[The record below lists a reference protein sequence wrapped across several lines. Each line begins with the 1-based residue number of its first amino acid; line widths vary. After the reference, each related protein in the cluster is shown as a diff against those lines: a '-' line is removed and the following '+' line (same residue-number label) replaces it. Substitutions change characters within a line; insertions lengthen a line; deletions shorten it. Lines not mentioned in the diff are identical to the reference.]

1 VQTLHNRTE
10 LKEPQ
15 HLLLYLCLILLA
27 APALQSQPPAGNDAI
42 KASQNSCLRI
52 RFTLNARE
60 RMRASGDVP
69 GDDDF
74 TAGAKACTRLDE
86 ALATSDPGK
95 IQNAANDLRPILS
108 RLGLPPSTPREQL
121 AAVEKRASGLKGR
134 DLFYELPDLAKKS
147 FNADE
152 MDKAGV
158 YAKKL
163 LQMAPEY
170 PKDWN
175 YGNAIFYGNLILGRV
190 AVQRGNLKE
199 AGQYLL
205 AAGAT
210 PGGPG
215 LNTFGP
221 SMTLAKELLEKG
233 QSDVVL
239 QYFALCKKFWEDGH
253 RQLDRWS
260 AAVRAGEAPDFGPN
274 LNY

>member
-1 VQTLHNRTE
+1 MQTVQNTAGLNPR
-10 LKEPQ
+10 
-15 HLLLYLCLILLA
+15 LLLLSLCLILLA
-27 APALQSQPPAGNDAI
+27 APALQSQQPAVNDDI
-42 KASQNSCLRI
+42 KAAQNSCRRI

-86 ALATSDPGK
+86 ALSTSDPGK
-95 IQNAANDLRPILS
+95 IQNAANGLRPILA
-108 RLGLPPSTPREQL
+108 RLGLPPATPREQL
-121 AAVEKRASGLKGR
+121 AAVEKRDSGLKGR

-147 FNADE
+147 FNAGE
-152 MDKAGV
+152 MDKAAV

-163 LQMAPEY
+163 LQMAPDY

-175 YGNAIFYGNLILGRV
+175 YGNAIFYGNLVLGRV
-190 AVQRGNLKE
+190 ALQKGNIKQ

-210 PGGPG
+210 PGSPQ
-215 LNTFGP
+215 LDSFGP
-221 SMTLAKELLEKG
+221 SMTLAKDLLEKG

-239 QYFALCKKFWEDGH
+239 QYFALCKKFWESGQ
-253 RQLDRWS
+253 RQLDKWS
-260 AAVRAGEAPDFGPN
+260 TAVRAGELPDFGPN